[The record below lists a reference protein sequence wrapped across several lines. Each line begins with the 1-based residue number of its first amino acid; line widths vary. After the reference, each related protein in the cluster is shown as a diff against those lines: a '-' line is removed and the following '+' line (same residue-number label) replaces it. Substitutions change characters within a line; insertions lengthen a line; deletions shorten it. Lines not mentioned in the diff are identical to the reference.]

1 MTKTFA
7 KTLIIFAILILGAL
21 AVTGVVQS
29 FVLSS
34 LEAKLIASKAQEKD
48 IEDKLK
54 SVEEELAYKESL
66 DYYRDYNEQENG
78 YGKENDKIYE
88 VN

>member
-21 AVTGVVQS
+21 TVTGVVQS

-34 LEAKLIASKAQEKD
+34 LETNLAASKIKEKE

-54 SVEEELAYKESL
+54 DVEEELAYRESL

-88 VN
+88 VK